1 MFHQKNLYRYT
12 DDYFLTLA
20 KRELKNIKIYNNNNI
35 LRSIF
40 IIHFEVQNLEIMGE
54 EFGYYSC

>member
-20 KRELKNIKIYNNNNI
+20 KRELENTSVQRSIKIIRCNNTV
-35 LRSIF
+35 L
-40 IIHFEVQNLEIMGE
+40 
-54 EFGYYSC
+54 